1 MQTALEASSP
11 FSPHVHECVSQT
23 FSLRHEKLLHLLHR
37 LPDCIQTIVSSD
49 GCGLIERLLIG

>member
-11 FSPHVHECVSQT
+11 FSPRVHACVSQT
-23 FSLRHEKLLHLLHR
+23 FSLRRKKLRLLLHR

-49 GCGLIERLLIG
+49 GCALIERLLIG